1 MPISFP
7 VHRRQTILVRP
18 AEPTPTET
26 KPLSDID
33 DQDLLRTHISFVFL
47 YPHRPP
53 MAGQNPADVIRR
65 ALARAI
71 VHFYPLAGRLR
82 EGPRRKLYVECTGG
96 GGGPDNG
103 VIYTVADAE
112 IRLDQLGPA
121 PSPPFPC
128 MDELL
133 YISPEWEGVVGT
145 PLVVVQLTR
154 LACMGFVLAVRVNH
168 VMADAKGV
176 AMFLTAV
183 GEIARGAPAPA
194 VLPVWRRELLSSRNP
209 PRVTRV
215 HHGYNDVVPIV
226 GDNDEYGSGAAHAM
240 EEDENL
246 HHSFFFGAKEVAAV
260 RRHLGTASCST
271 FDAIAAGIWKC
282 WGSAWD
288 FDASDKVRLHFAVD
302 ARRKLGQIT
311 LGDGYYGNV
320 IVVPAAVATA
330 GELRLS
336 PGSRAVELVRGVK
349 GTVDEEYVRS
359 LADLME
365 VEGRPAMEL
374 DRAYCISDLT
384 RAGLDKVDFGWGEP
398 VYAGPTM
405 GGSFGFMSWTYHVRV
420 RTEKGEE
427 GVLVPLCFP
436 RRVMDRFKV
445 ELHNM
450 ITSGANGIVDNS

>member
-1 MPISFP
+1 MTISFP
-7 VHRRQTILVRP
+7 IHRRQTILVPPAVPTP
-18 AEPTPTET
+18 AEK
-26 KPLSDID
+26 KPLSDVD
-33 DQDLLRTHISFVFL
+33 DQDLLRTHTSFVFL
-47 YPHRPP
+47 YPHRPS
-53 MAGQNPADVIRR
+53 MAGRDPADVIRR
-65 ALARAI
+65 ALSGAL
-71 VHFYPLAGRLR
+71 VHYYPLAGRVR

-96 GGGPDNG
+96 GGAEG
-103 VIYTVADAE
+103 VIFIVADAE
-112 IRLDQLGPA
+112 VRLDQLGPA

-145 PLVVVQLTR
+145 PLVVVQVTR

-168 VMADAKGV
+168 ALADAKGV
-176 AMFLTAV
+176 AIFLTAI
-183 GEIARGAPAPA
+183 GEIARGAHAPA
-194 VLPVWRRELLSSRNP
+194 VPPVWRRELLSARTP
-209 PRVTRV
+209 PRVTGV
-215 HHGYNDVVPIV
+215 HHGYNDFVPAAD
-226 GDNDEYGSGAAHAM
+226 DNDEYGSGGAHAM
-240 EEDENL
+240 AEDENL

-260 RRHLGTASCST
+260 RRHLNGASCST

-282 WGSAWD
+282 WAAAWD
-288 FDASDKVRLHFAVD
+288 FDAGDEVRLYFAVD
-302 ARRKLGQIT
+302 ARRKLRQIT

-330 GELRLS
+330 GELRRS

-349 GTVDEEYVRS
+349 GMVDEEYVRS

-374 DRAYCISDLT
+374 DRAYCTSDLT
-384 RAGLDKVDFGWGEP
+384 RSGLDQVDFGWGEP

-405 GGSFGFMSWTYHVRV
+405 GGSFGFMSWTYHGRV
-420 RTEKGEE
+420 RNEKGEE

-450 ITSGANGIVDNS
+450 ITSGANLVVDNS